1 MKGILGVLRK
11 ELFEV
16 FRSVRGIALALVLP
30 IVFVILVGSLHTQTV
45 SFRLLVAGLPS
56 SIRQSSSPALDPIR
70 QALAVLRETSSL
82 QVIEE
87 TQRVVDPLAELRT
100 RNIDVLVDAA
110 CSPTECPP
118 VSSWRLYTA
127 ETDPTRVAALSSL
140 IDRLTRIIVSSNAS
154 APRNTA
160 NDLDRLAQQIAEPQT
175 SLYLLHRLVADP
187 NLYLLPMAIT
197 LIICFLPFALAVSSV
212 IREREARTWEIQL
225 TAPYITMP
233 RLLAGKC
240 LTPVAVAMVQFLLLI
255 VCAQSIYG
263 LEVKPGVLEVVL
275 FLLPALLGS
284 TLAGLSVSA
293 LANSQTQAM
302 VAAALYFLALAL
314 LTGFLLPLGE
324 ASTLV
329 RTMSKFFPLTFVLP
343 VVRAWMF
350 GADPLPQIVRSSGWL
365 LQQCFL
371 FGVTAVW
378 GFRRTLDDT

>member
-1 MKGILGVLRK
+1 M
-11 ELFEV
+11 
-16 FRSVRGIALALVLP
+16 
-30 IVFVILVGSLHTQTV
+30 
-45 SFRLLVAGLPS
+45 
-56 SIRQSSSPALDPIR
+56 
-70 QALAVLRETSSL
+70 
-82 QVIEE
+82 
-87 TQRVVDPLAELRT
+87 
-100 RNIDVLVDAA
+100 
-110 CSPTECPP
+110 
-118 VSSWRLYTA
+118 
-127 ETDPTRVAALSSL
+127 
-140 IDRLTRIIVSSNAS
+140 
-154 APRNTA
+154 
-160 NDLDRLAQQIAEPQT
+160 
-175 SLYLLHRLVADP
+175 
-187 NLYLLPMAIT
+187 
-197 LIICFLPFALAVSSV
+197 
-212 IREREARTWEIQL
+212 